1 MNTND
6 LAAGLQRIVNDVRGF
21 YILGYTPDATTFAKK
36 SGAIQFHKIAVKV
49 KRPGLKVRQHQRF
62 RGEPDPG

>member
-6 LAAGLQRIVNDVRGF
+6 LAAGLQRIVDDVRGF

-36 SGAIQFHKIAVKV
+36 SGAIQFHKISVKV
-49 KRPGLKVRQHQRF
+49 RSVP
-62 RGEPDPG
+62 E